1 MKTIKIGLVVTLF
14 LVFTLLTAG
23 NVSAAEEGGSFIAS
37 TGYTETFSYDFDY
50 AESVILSDARLN
62 FKNIGYYQNLQS
74 IKIENI
80 PISAASFTTDSLS
93 TQTGMTVESG
103 GVVLGTGSIG
113 FGKNLITGNF
123 TLYLYLYEWD
133 IGDRTGALSTN
144 VVFNTTELGIDYVGY
159 LSDHNPNPM
168 LQDYELG
175 LSNAGVP
182 ENIRLLARDY
192 KVTHTSEFQNVY
204 LGETYGDFYRV
215 NITKIVDDTTYE
227 SFWTVSTASDIYLN
241 GTSTL
246 NESIIV
252 GEAPIFLYCID
263 GYNNTYSDTIFE
275 DTATSDMYGIIS
287 DLTNS
292 TGIEGAEIVVGA
304 YNDTSGSSGAYTV
317 SGLPVGSYN
326 VNVTAAGYHPN
337 NFTVSFEYAST
348 YNINIHMMPLSM
360 TYDNGSVAGSVTS
373 LPYNMPLED
382 ATVYLS
388 NGSYSTTTTTSS
400 SGFYIF
406 DGLSNDTYDVYV
418 TAVGH
423 DTSSTEAVVVVT
435 PDFTI
440 QDFEMNPKYIITIK
454 CNNIETGVPINNF
467 SATIDGVLKGSVA
480 GAAVFPDMEY
490 GWVEI
495 AVNASGF
502 YATTK
507 TSYIDEDTTITVFM
521 QQSEGAGAKF
531 ERHYVALKIVN
542 WYGRG
547 IEGVNVSTGE
557 TYNLT
562 GTDGVVGFE
571 MIQNRYYTIVMTHT
585 GHTKTITLMPVYN
598 EYTIFF
604 VYSGQAPPQDTEN
617 WYDFVNFTVATDLIN
632 STHAYINLTFVDSG
646 NGSSNLYTFV
656 NNSSDTNLENSNG
669 NISIV
674 VDKSLGAS
682 FYVGFHCDYEGYD
695 DKLSVKKVVVF
706 PWDLGEDSAFTDY
719 TRSIMGIAFLILLGA
734 IFGTITVPYGG
745 IILPMFALI
754 LNWAGWFTIVDDT
767 TTKTVC
773 VTALVLAIMLYM
785 RAREEAF

>member
-1 MKTIKIGLVVTLF
+1 MRTIRQKLGMVMTLL
-14 LVFTLLTAG
+14 LVFTLLAAG

-37 TGYTETFSYDFDY
+37 TGYTEKFDY
-50 AESVILSDARLN
+50 DMVHYDGQLIDYLYFYDV
-62 FKNIGYYQNLQS
+62 GYYKNLQS

-80 PISAASFTTDSLS
+80 PITGASFTTGALS
-93 TQTGMTVESG
+93 SQTNL
-103 GVVLGTGSIG
+103 VVKDGADTIGTGSIG
-113 FGKNLITGNF
+113 FGKNVEEGNF
-123 TLYLYLYEWD
+123 SLYIYLYTWD
-133 IGDRTGALSTN
+133 IGARTGDLTTT
-144 VVFNTTELGIDYVGY
+144 VEFNDTELGINAVFHWSGY
-159 LSDHNPNPM
+159 YAQSSD
-168 LQDYELG
+168 DELG
-175 LSNAGVP
+175 LKFMTDL
-182 ENIRLLARDY
+182 EARTIPYDY
-192 KVTHTSEFQNVY
+192 TVVHTSEFQNDY
-204 LGETYGDFYRV
+204 LGETYGGFYRV
-215 NITKIVDDTTYE
+215 NITKTIDNTTYE
-227 SFWTVSTASDIYLN
+227 SFWKISTASTVYLN
-241 GTSTL
+241 GSSTL
-246 NESIIV
+246 NESVIV
-252 GEAPIFLYCID
+252 GEAPIFLYCVD

-292 TGIEGAEIVVGA
+292 TGIEGAEIVVGP
-304 YNDTSGSSGAYTV
+304 YNDTSGSSGAYTI
-317 SGLPVGSYN
+317 SGMPVGSYN
-326 VNVTAAGYHPN
+326 VTVTAAGYHPN

-348 YNINIHMMPLSM
+348 YNINMHMMPLSM

-418 TAVGH
+418 TAEGF
-423 DTSSTEAVVVVT
+423 DTSSIEAVVVVT

-440 QDFEMNPKYIITIK
+440 QDFEMNPKYVITIQ

-480 GAAVFPDMEY
+480 GAAIFADIEY

-495 AVNASGF
+495 AVNASGY

-507 TSYIDEDTTITVFM
+507 TAYVDADATITVFM
-521 QQSEGAGAKF
+521 QQTEGAGAKF
-531 ERHYVALKIVN
+531 ERHYVAIKVVN
-542 WYGRG
+542 WYWRG

-585 GHTKTITLMPVYN
+585 EHTKTITLMPVYN
-598 EYTIFF
+598 EYIIFF
-604 VYSGQAPPQDTEN
+604 DLLDQAPPQDTEN

-632 STHAYINLTFVDSG
+632 STHAYINLTFVDTG

-656 NNSSDTNLENSNG
+656 NNSSDVNLENSNG

-682 FYVGFHCDYEGYD
+682 FYVGFHCDYVGYD

-719 TRSIMGIAFLILLGA
+719 TKSIMGIAFLILLGA

-745 IILPMFALI
+745 IVLPMFALI

-785 RAREEAF
+785 RARENEAF